1 MTRHLAPFALG
12 LCALFVGCGS
22 KELTRSKAKA
32 IIEQGDSYAAK
43 KRKLFINLAEGNTLV
58 KGHYARWSDRFGQ
71 HFSLTLTEDGKRYFE
86 ETGGEAMLAAAYI
99 EASGLVVNDPN
110 LPTVGMSLYIEPK
123 QPIKESVIEI
133 TGIASSGDQNVMKVD
148 YRWQWDISGQPDKL
162 TDAIPTLKDKSNDT
176 AMFKLYDDGWRIVP
190 K

>member
-1 MTRHLAPFALG
+1 
-12 LCALFVGCGS
+12 
-22 KELTRSKAKA
+22 
-32 IIEQGDSYAAK
+32 
-43 KRKLFINLAEGNTLV
+43 
-58 KGHYARWSDRFGQ
+58 
-71 HFSLTLTEDGKRYFE
+71 
-86 ETGGEAMLAAAYI
+86 MLAAAYI
-99 EASGLVVNDPN
+99 EVSGLVVNDPN

-123 QPIKESVIEI
+123 QPIKERVIEI

-162 TDAIPTLKDKSNDT
+162 TDAIPTLKDISNDT